1 MKENERKCLLYKR
14 RSIEENTSD
23 SAMLNIPEPVP
34 PPESIT
40 IDSSDSD
47 HYIIHYTQPTTISS
61 VHSHGIPEL
70 DPLAIINN
78 STEFLAIPCQTGI
91 ATYMAY

>member
-1 MKENERKCLLYKR
+1 
-14 RSIEENTSD
+14 
-23 SAMLNIPEPVP
+23 MLNIPEPVP

-47 HYIIHYTQPTTISS
+47 HYIIHYTQLATISS

-70 DPLAIINN
+70 DRLGIRRSSAELDTIPTN
-78 STEFLAIPCQTGI
+78 SMSLRNC
-91 ATYMAY
+91 MLHWLSDR